1 MFTEI
6 ISLVSYGYYGGEIG
20 NVLAQW
26 EQMGV
31 FTYML
36 PFLVIFSLVFAILTR
51 LQIFKENRT
60 INGII
65 ALAVGLM
72 ALQFD
77 FVPRFFS
84 EVFPR
89 MGVALSII
97 LVFLV
102 LAGMFIDPENKGW
115 MVGLMV
121 IVILVAGIVIFQ
133 SFGATG
139 MASYWYILRQNFST
153 ILAWGIL
160 IGFILI
166 VIIGSNP
173 LKKQPSVKSILA
185 EALRSKSP

>member
-1 MFTEI
+1 MLGEI
-6 ISLVSYGYYGGEIG
+6 ISFVSYGYYGGAIG

-51 LQIFKENRT
+51 LQIFKDNRAV
-60 INGII
+60 NGII

-72 ALQFD
+72 SLQFD

-84 EVFPR
+84 EIFPR

-115 MVGLMV
+115 MIGLMIIVV
-121 IVILVAGIVIFQ
+121 IIAAVVIFQ

-139 MASYWYILRQNFST
+139 FISYWYLLRQNFSA
-153 ILAWGIL
+153 ILAAVIL
-160 IGFILI
+160 IGFII
-166 VIIGSNP
+166 AIIAGSKPINQKP
-173 LKKQPSVKSILA
+173 EVNSLLA
-185 EALRSKSP
+185 QALRGKA